1 MVAQL
6 STEQQERL
14 DDGEALLREYQSSKK
29 LHTLNSVQ
37 FHEKIVS
44 QVAKFVCGRRA
55 GPQKDLATTYRQWI
69 VDARLVAEM
78 VCHNLTKLATE
89 EIQTPQSGANP
100 IIDLVKKDLL
110 DLGVTRFLKYY
121 YCHSI
126 DVSSWIC
133 IEKHK
138 ALTRKK
144 EQKEKEL
151 ILASAMN
158 KKLHM

>member
-29 LHTLNSVQ
+29 LHTLNGVQ
-37 FHEKIVS
+37 FHEIIVS
-44 QVAKFVCGRRA
+44 QVAKFDCGHH
-55 GPQKDLATTYRQWI
+55 
-69 VDARLVAEM
+69 ARLVAEM
-78 VCHNLTKLATE
+78 VCHNLTKA
-89 EIQTPQSGANP
+89 
-100 IIDLVKKDLL
+100 KKDLL

-126 DVSSWIC
+126 DVNSWIC

-138 ALTRKK
+138 RLTRKK